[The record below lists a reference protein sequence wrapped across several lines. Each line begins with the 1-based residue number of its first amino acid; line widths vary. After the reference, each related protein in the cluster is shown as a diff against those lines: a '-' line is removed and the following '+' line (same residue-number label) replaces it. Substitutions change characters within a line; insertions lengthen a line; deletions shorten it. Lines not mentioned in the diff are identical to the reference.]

1 MRAWKFIEKN
11 FEKWFLIISL
21 VAMVLII
28 FMQVVLRWFHAAT
41 VWAEEL
47 ARYIMLYQVW
57 IGASY
62 AVREDAHI
70 RITALIGKLTGNK
83 RHVSETVVLTLWLIF
98 ALWLTVEGV
107 QLVKEIAIMGQVSS
121 AMRIPMTIPYASVPL
136 GGALMSIRLAEADP
150 GHERRPPRGDQGGG
164 SLIC

>member
-47 ARYIMLYQVW
+47 ACYIMLYQV
-57 IGASY
+57 
-62 AVREDAHI
+62 
-70 RITALIGKLTGNK
+70 
-83 RHVSETVVLTLWLIF
+83 
-98 ALWLTVEGV
+98 
-107 QLVKEIAIMGQVSS
+107 
-121 AMRIPMTIPYASVPL
+121 
-136 GGALMSIRLAEADP
+136 
-150 GHERRPPRGDQGGG
+150 
-164 SLIC
+164 

>member
-57 IGASY
+57 IGASPS
-62 AVREDAHI
+62 AR
-70 RITALIGKLTGNK
+70 TPTS
-83 RHVSETVVLTLWLIF
+83 VS
-98 ALWLTVEGV
+98 
-107 QLVKEIAIMGQVSS
+107 
-121 AMRIPMTIPYASVPL
+121 
-136 GGALMSIRLAEADP
+136 
-150 GHERRPPRGDQGGG
+150 PR
-164 SLIC
+164 

>member
-57 IGASY
+57 IGQRPTPSARMPTS
-62 AVREDAHI
+62 
-70 RITALIGKLTGNK
+70 
-83 RHVSETVVLTLWLIF
+83 VS
-98 ALWLTVEGV
+98 
-107 QLVKEIAIMGQVSS
+107 
-121 AMRIPMTIPYASVPL
+121 P
-136 GGALMSIRLAEADP
+136 
-150 GHERRPPRGDQGGG
+150 H
-164 SLIC
+164 

>member
-1 MRAWKFIEKN
+1 MTVWKFIEKN

-21 VAMVLII
+21 VAMVLIT
-28 FMQVVLRWFHAAT
+28 FMQVVLRWFDAAT

-47 ARYIMLYQVW
+47 SRYIMLYQVW

-83 RHVSETVVLTLWLIF
+83 RKVSETVVLALWLIF
-98 ALWLTVEGV
+98 ALWLAVEGV
-107 QLVKEIAIMGQVSS
+107 MLVKEIAVMGQVSS
-121 AMRIPMTIPYASVPL
+121 AMRIPMTIPYASVPI
-136 GGALMSIRLAEADP
+136 GGALMSVRLVQKLIQDLKNDP
-150 GHERRPPRGDQGGG
+150 REETKEEVA
-164 SLIC
+164 

>member
-41 VWAEEL
+41 VWADEHPS
-47 ARYIMLYQVW
+47 
-57 IGASY
+57 G
-62 AVREDAHI
+62 
-70 RITALIGKLTGNK
+70 
-83 RHVSETVVLTLWLIF
+83 
-98 ALWLTVEGV
+98 
-107 QLVKEIAIMGQVSS
+107 
-121 AMRIPMTIPYASVPL
+121 
-136 GGALMSIRLAEADP
+136 AEADP

>member
-83 RHVSETVVLTLWLIF
+83 RRVSETVVLALWLIF

-107 QLVKEIAIMGQVSS
+107 LLVKEIAIMGQVSS
-121 AMRIPMTIPYASVPL
+121 AMRIPMTIPVPL
-136 GGALMSIRLAEADP
+136 GGALMSIRLVQKLI
-150 GHERRPPRGDQGGG
+150 QGMKDGPQEE
-164 SLIC
+164 IKEEVA